1 MIKHEKKSLTSS
13 EVLRLINESSKD
25 GFDHNHLMGFIISQ
39 RIRTFIDFSGALFES
54 DFVGGRERGSDSI
67 VKPHGRQQVVNSF
80 DLRIIHTYQTDT
92 DMSEFLVAG
101 IYSNKPLLLRGAF
114 YHREEQKWDS
124 ALSVG
129 DWGLS
134 DKGFIKVFAD
144 SAGPMLKFDEMEI
157 KTLWPKKVS
166 GNPSTEVLQS
176 ENQHLHQ
183 EMEALKAEVEQLR
196 AENTEP
202 KQTRSNPVRDVM
214 LDIVKRQPDIK
225 TAEMWARI
233 KEMADSQ
240 IWPFVHG
247 GAEGEIKYED
257 GEKIGFLKKR
267 NVGERLKRIKETC

>member
-13 EVLRLINESSKD
+13 EVLRLINASSKD
-25 GFDHNHLMGFIISQ
+25 SFDHNHLMGFIISQ

-67 VKPHGRQQVVNSF
+67 VKPVGRQQVVNSF
-80 DLRIIHTYQTDT
+80 DLRIIHTHQPDT
-92 DMSEFLVAG
+92 DMSELLVAG

-183 EMEALKAEVEQLR
+183 ENQSLQQEIEALSAEVERLQAEAERTKKDQAPPTKSALLLIAR
-196 AENTEP
+196 ALELYQRCDPRRYT
-202 KQTRSNPVRDVM
+202 QTRYVDEI
-214 LDIVKRQPDIK
+214 LEGKDIYGLGK
-225 TAEMWARI
+225 TSINTLLSEAKKTIAEAR
-233 KEMADSQ
+233 
-240 IWPFVHG
+240 
-247 GAEGEIKYED
+247 
-257 GEKIGFLKKR
+257 
-267 NVGERLKRIKETC
+267 NT

>member
-183 EMEALKAEVEQLR
+183 EMEALKAEVEHLK
-196 AENTEP
+196 AENEKLGRSDDTRQIKNMAKVIYGMAVSRYQYNPELQRNEATGVIVRAM
-202 KQTRSNPVRDVM
+202 QTQGIQTTAST
-214 LDIVKRQPDIK
+214 IKRYIDTGK
-225 TAEMWARI
+225 TALE
-233 KEMADSQ
+233 
-240 IWPFVHG
+240 
-247 GAEGEIKYED
+247 ED
-257 GEKIGFLKKR
+257 GK
-267 NVGERLKRIKETC
+267 

>member
-196 AENTEP
+196 AEN
-202 KQTRSNPVRDVM
+202 
-214 LDIVKRQPDIK
+214 
-225 TAEMWARI
+225 AE
-233 KEMADSQ
+233 
-240 IWPFVHG
+240 
-247 GAEGEIKYED
+247 
-257 GEKIGFLKKR
+257 LKA
-267 NVGERLKRIKETC
+267 VGERQEKTDDPRQIKNMAKAIYGMAINKYQYNPELQRNTATSVIQRALEKQGIQLDRDTIKRYIDTGKSAFEEDGK